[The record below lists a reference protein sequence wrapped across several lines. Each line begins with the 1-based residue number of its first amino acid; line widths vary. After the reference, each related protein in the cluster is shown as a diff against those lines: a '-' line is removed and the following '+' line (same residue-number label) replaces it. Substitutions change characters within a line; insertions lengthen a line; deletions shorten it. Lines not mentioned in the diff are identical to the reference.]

1 MVNWLKFFFLS
12 FFSDRYAKEAAERRM
27 LNALACVLIALVLLF
42 GGLLTGYVSSFG
54 KHYAAATDF
63 REFAYSVFA
72 SDGNGV
78 EFSIGGNK
86 MSANKQVEKLTD
98 GDGYALIID
107 TRPVRTTYDDFIAFC
122 TDKSGARIDYAAWLA
137 LDEEQRK
144 NYAFGI
150 EYSGKAIDV
159 AARAESYEQYFDTES
174 ASEQAKAEFAQLKE
188 QVNSNKITQ
197 VEYNNLLYELYVKRY
212 YPSMSNFERYGNAP
226 TVRTYYQKKTDE
238 KKPKSFL
245 IVFENQLAASFVT
258 SDGVSVQI
266 DGTFAEANGIA
277 VNGEMPTAQA
287 RNNVDRLMRAVFDS
301 ATSLNAYVYVINIFT
316 SLPWTLIAFA
326 VCSVMLS
333 VTVWLARTE
342 KSVALHG
349 TKSIGFGGACK
360 IVGMFMLGAGV
371 ISFVAAAV
379 MSQFISRGA
388 AFSYSLLC
396 LSAAL
401 GARTLAFCI
410 AEGVRARRKKN
421 GAAADAPTDERAET
435 TDDKIAAQSA
445 DLFSL
450 NDENQTEN

>member
-1 MVNWLKFFFLS
+1 
-12 FFSDRYAKEAAERRM
+12 
-27 LNALACVLIALVLLF
+27 
-42 GGLLTGYVSSFG
+42 
-54 KHYAAATDF
+54 
-63 REFAYSVFA
+63 
-72 SDGNGV
+72 
-78 EFSIGGNK
+78 

-188 QVNSNKITQ
+188 QVNSDKISQ
-197 VEYNNLLYELYVKRY
+197 AEYNNLLYELYVKRY

-245 IVFENQLAASFVT
+245 IIFENQLAASFVT

-301 ATSLNAYVYVINIFT
+301 ATSLNVYVYVINIFT

-360 IVGMFMLGAGV
+360 IVGMFMQGAGV
-371 ISFVAAAV
+371 ITFVAAAV

>member
-238 KKPKSFL
+238 KKPK
-245 IVFENQLAASFVT
+245 
-258 SDGVSVQI
+258 
-266 DGTFAEANGIA
+266 
-277 VNGEMPTAQA
+277 
-287 RNNVDRLMRAVFDS
+287 
-301 ATSLNAYVYVINIFT
+301 
-316 SLPWTLIAFA
+316 
-326 VCSVMLS
+326 
-333 VTVWLARTE
+333 
-342 KSVALHG
+342 
-349 TKSIGFGGACK
+349 
-360 IVGMFMLGAGV
+360 
-371 ISFVAAAV
+371 
-379 MSQFISRGA
+379 
-388 AFSYSLLC
+388 
-396 LSAAL
+396 
-401 GARTLAFCI
+401 
-410 AEGVRARRKKN
+410 
-421 GAAADAPTDERAET
+421 
-435 TDDKIAAQSA
+435 
-445 DLFSL
+445 
-450 NDENQTEN
+450 